1 MKKIALFMS
10 ALALAFS
17 FTACDQKEDGN
28 GNGNGGVDLDN
39 VTEDGFFVAGPATGA
54 EKIGPEYMMTA
65 GVNEVLM
72 DQQKLSWDDSK
83 REGMFEKY
91 IVLEADKDFE
101 LLLNEAGSQTRYSA
115 SLEAYKAGEGSDG
128 TIDAFRGEL
137 KVGADAPAMKVS
149 KTGLY
154 HIVLD
159 LNNNNDLLYPQIIV
173 VPVTWGVRGDCN
185 GWGFTAFE
193 APATFSNAGITYT
206 LENQEFGAGGK
217 FKFAHDGIWKLQ
229 IDDAGNVKAHTNL
242 GTDSQNGGADI
253 VVEKAG
259 WYTITLTYTLKG
271 GAIANSYKYEVTLT
285 KESDMPTEM
294 YMTGTD
300 FGSWTWGAEGIV
312 KFTETPNAGEFWAI
326 RYLTANNGVKFSSI
340 NEKDNWSKAF
350 GSLGTNNGFTTDGD
364 GNAVVAE
371 SGLYMIVVDVKNNAV
386 TIEPAVVYGIG
397 DTFGGWN
404 EAMADAKFAVN
415 ADGKT
420 LSITAPAAGPLRMY
434 AAYSGAAAGN
444 WWQYEFHSID
454 GKIAYRGKGGE
465 LEPYQLTAGQVVTL
479 DFTAGTAVV
488 E

>member
-1 MKKIALFMS
+1 MKKIAMFMS
-10 ALALAFS
+10 ALALAFA
-17 FTACDQKEDGN
+17 FTSCDKEGQN
-28 GNGNGGVDLDN
+28 NGGVNLDD

-72 DQQKLSWDDSK
+72 DQQKLSWDESK
-83 REGMFEKY
+83 RDGMFEKY
-91 IVLEADKDFE
+91 IVLEANKEFE
-101 LLLNEAGSQTRYSA
+101 LLLNEAGTQTRYSA
-115 SLEAYKAGEGSDG
+115 ALQAYKAGEGSEG

-137 KVGADAPAMKVS
+137 KIGADAPAMKVE

-159 LNNNNDLLYPQIIV
+159 LNNNKDLLYPQIIV
-173 VPVTWGVRGDCN
+173 VPVSWGVRGDCN
-185 GWGFTAFE
+185 GWGFTPFE
-193 APATFSNAGITYT
+193 AVDPSNAGMTWV

-229 IDDAGNVKAHTNL
+229 LDDAGNVKAHTNL

-253 VVEKAG
+253 VVDKAG
-259 WYTITLTYTLKG
+259 YYKITLTYTLKG
-271 GAIANSYKYEVTLT
+271 GTIADSFKYTVECTQ
-285 KESDMPTEM
+285 ESDLPTEM
-294 YMTGTD
+294 YMTGTE

-312 KFTETPNAGEFWAI
+312 KLIETPNAGEFWCI
-326 RYLTANNGVKFSSI
+326 RYLTANNGIKFSSI
-340 NEKDNWSKAF
+340 NVKDDWSKAF
-350 GSLGTNNGFTTDGD
+350 GTLATATGFTTDKD

-371 SGLYMIVVDVKNNAV
+371 NGLYMIVVDVKNAAL

-404 EAMADAKFAVN
+404 EAMEDAKFAAS

-420 LSITAPAAGPLRMY
+420 LSITAPTAGPLRMY
-434 AAYSGAAAGN
+434 AAYSGAATGN
-444 WWQYEFHSID
+444 WWMYEFHSID
-454 GKIAYRGKGGE
+454 GKIAYRGAGSE
-465 LEPYQLTAGQVVTL
+465 LTPYQLTAGQVVTL
-479 DFTAGTAVV
+479 DFNAGTAVV

>member
-72 DQQKLSWDDSK
+72 DQQKLSWDESK

-101 LLLNEAGSQTRYSA
+101 LLLNEAGTQTRYSA

-173 VPVTWGVRGDCN
+173 VPVTWGVRGGMN

-193 APATFSNAGITYT
+193 APETYSNAGITWV
-206 LENQEFGAGGK
+206 LENQELAAGGK

-229 IDDAGNVKAHTNL
+229 LDDAGNVKAHTNL
-242 GTDSQNGGADI
+242 GLDAQNGGADI
-253 VVEKAG
+253 PVEKAG
-259 WYTITLTYTLKG
+259 YYKITLKFALKG
-271 GAIANSYKYEVTLT
+271 GAISNSYSYEIELT
-285 KESDMPTEM
+285 QEAEAPAEM
-294 YMTGTD
+294 YIIGNEFGNWDWSADSVVEMTPIN
-300 FGSWTWGAEGIV
+300 GA
-312 KFTETPNAGEFWAI
+312 KGEFWAV
-326 RYLTANNGVKFSSI
+326 RYMTTDTQFKFCGKKEWNGDFCTLGENTGFITPDNNQVEAAGLYLIYVNINDAGQVAVSPAAVCGLGDAFGGWDSTNAGQVAATVNTDGTVSLTATAAGLLRSFAKIEGVDAWKSEFSVFEGKIVYRGNGDDF
-340 NEKDNWSKAF
+340 
-350 GSLGTNNGFTTDGD
+350 
-364 GNAVVAE
+364 NA
-371 SGLYMIVVDVKNNAV
+371 DNAV
-386 TIEPAVVYGIG
+386 T
-397 DTFGGWN
+397 
-404 EAMADAKFAVN
+404 
-415 ADGKT
+415 
-420 LSITAPAAGPLRMY
+420 LAAG
-434 AAYSGAAAGN
+434 
-444 WWQYEFHSID
+444 Q
-454 GKIAYRGKGGE
+454 
-465 LEPYQLTAGQVVTL
+465 TVTYN
-479 DFTAGTAVV
+479 FTAGTAVV